1 MDYIMDLHTH
11 TIASGHAYST
21 ISEMIDAAAQ
31 KGLKLFGIT
40 EHAPAMPGTCNE
52 IYYLNFRVIPR
63 HQQGMQILL
72 GSEVNIIDLDG
83 KMDFDDEM
91 LDIMDLVIASMHTP
105 CLTPGSRE
113 ENTRAY
119 INVMN
124 HPKITIIGHPDDGRY
139 PIDAEAFV
147 REAKETKTVIEVNNS
162 SLNPR
167 GFRQNS
173 KENYKTILKYCEKYE
188 VPVVVNSDAHIC
200 YDVAN
205 FGYAKRFF
213 REIDFPKE
221 LVLNFDVDA
230 FLSYLK

>member
-1 MDYIMDLHTH
+1 MDYLMDLHTH

-21 ISEMIDAAAQ
+21 ISEMIDTAAQ

-52 IYYLNFRVIPR
+52 LYYLNFRVIPR

-83 KMDFDDEM
+83 SMDFDDKM

-119 INVMN
+119 LNVMN
-124 HPKITIIGHPDDGRY
+124 HPKVTIIGHPDDGRY

-147 REAKETKTVIEVNNS
+147 KEAKETKTVIEVNNN

-213 REIDFPKE
+213 QEIDFPKE
-221 LVLNFDVDA
+221 LVLNFDVDV

>member
-213 REIDFPKE
+213 QEIDFPKE

>member
-1 MDYIMDLHTH
+1 MEYLMDLHTH

-21 ISEMIDAAAQ
+21 MSEMIDAAAQ
-31 KGLKLFGIT
+31 KNLKLLGIT
-40 EHAPAMPGTCNE
+40 EHAPSMPGTCSE
-52 IYYLNFRVIPR
+52 IYYLNFRVVPR
-63 HQQGMQILL
+63 HQRNVQLLL
-72 GSEVNIIDLDG
+72 GSEVNIIDLNG
-83 KMDFDDEM
+83 T
-91 LDIMDLVIASMHTP
+91 LDLSDPLLDNLDLVIASMHTP

-124 HPKITIIGHPDDGRY
+124 HSRVTIIGHPDDGRY

-147 REAKETKTVIEVNNS
+147 KEAKETKTVIEVNNS

-167 GFRQNS
+167 GFRVNS
-173 KENYKTILKYCEKYE
+173 RENYRSILKFCEKYE

-205 FGYAKRFF
+205 FGYARRFF
-213 REIDFPKE
+213 QEIEFPEE
-221 LVLNFDVDA
+221 LVLNKDVDA

>member
-1 MDYIMDLHTH
+1 M
-11 TIASGHAYST
+11 AYKGKYKPKNP
-21 ISEMIDAAAQ
+21 Q
-31 KGLKLFGIT
+31 KYKGNT
-40 EHAPAMPGTCNE
+40 E
-52 IYYLNFRVIPR
+52 
-63 HQQGMQILL
+63 
-72 GSEVNIIDLDG
+72 NIIYRSLWERKVMVWLD
-83 KMDFDDEM
+83 KSPNIVWWTSEELAITYFNPVDKNLHKYYPDFVFLQKTNE
-91 LDIMDLVIASMHTP
+91 
-105 CLTPGSRE
+105 
-113 ENTRAY
+113 
-119 INVMN
+119 
-124 HPKITIIGHPDDGRY
+124 
-139 PIDAEAFV
+139 
-147 REAKETKTVIEVNNS
+147 KETKTVIEVNNS

-213 REIDFPKE
+213 QEIDFPKE

>member
-1 MDYIMDLHTH
+1 MDYLMDLHTH

-21 ISEMIDAAAQ
+21 ISEMIDTAAQ

-52 IYYLNFRVIPR
+52 LYYLNFRVIPR

-83 KMDFDDEM
+83 SMDFDDKM

-124 HPKITIIGHPDDGRY
+124 HPKVTIIGHPDDGRY

-147 REAKETKTVIEVNNS
+147 KEAKETKTVIEVNNN

-167 GFRQNS
+167 GFGQNS

-213 REIDFPKE
+213 QEIDFPKE

>member
-1 MDYIMDLHTH
+1 MDYLMDLHTH

-21 ISEMIDAAAQ
+21 ISEMIDTAAQ

-52 IYYLNFRVIPR
+52 LYYLNFRVIPR

-83 KMDFDDEM
+83 SMDFDDKM

-124 HPKITIIGHPDDGRY
+124 HPKVTIIGHPDDGRY
-139 PIDAEAFV
+139 PINAEAFV
-147 REAKETKTVIEVNNS
+147 KEAKETKTVIEVNNN

-213 REIDFPKE
+213 QEIDFPKE
-221 LVLNFDVDA
+221 LVLNFDVDV

>member
-1 MDYIMDLHTH
+1 MDYLMDLHTH

-21 ISEMIDAAAQ
+21 ISEMIDTAAQ

-52 IYYLNFRVIPR
+52 LYYLNFRVIPR

-83 KMDFDDEM
+83 SMDFDDKM

-124 HPKITIIGHPDDGRY
+124 HPKVTIIGHPDDGRY

-147 REAKETKTVIEVNNS
+147 KEAKETKTVIEVNNN

-213 REIDFPKE
+213 QEIDFPKE

>member
-1 MDYIMDLHTH
+1 MDYLMDLHTH

-21 ISEMIDAAAQ
+21 ISEMIDTAAQ

-52 IYYLNFRVIPR
+52 LYYLNFRVIPR

-83 KMDFDDEM
+83 SMDFDDKM
-91 LDIMDLVIASMHTP
+91 LDLMDLVIASMHTP

-124 HPKITIIGHPDDGRY
+124 HPKVTIIGHPDDGRY

-147 REAKETKTVIEVNNS
+147 KEAKETKTVIEVNNN

-213 REIDFPKE
+213 QEIDFPKE

-230 FLSYLK
+230 LLSYLK

>member
-1 MDYIMDLHTH
+1 MDYLMDLHTH

-21 ISEMIDAAAQ
+21 ISEMIDTAAQ

-52 IYYLNFRVIPR
+52 LYYLNFRVIPR

-83 KMDFDDEM
+83 SMDFDDKM

-119 INVMN
+119 LNVMN
-124 HPKITIIGHPDDGRY
+124 HPKVTIIGHPDDGRY

-147 REAKETKTVIEVNNS
+147 KEAKETKTVIEVNNN

-213 REIDFPKE
+213 QEIDFPKE

>member
-1 MDYIMDLHTH
+1 MDYLMDLHTH

>member
-1 MDYIMDLHTH
+1 MDYLMDLHTH

-21 ISEMIDAAAQ
+21 ISEMIDTAAQ

-52 IYYLNFRVIPR
+52 LYYLNFRVIPR

-83 KMDFDDEM
+83 SMDFDDKM

-124 HPKITIIGHPDDGRY
+124 HPKVTIIGHPDDGRY

-147 REAKETKTVIEVNNS
+147 KEAKETKTVIEVNNN

-213 REIDFPKE
+213 QEIDFPKE

-230 FLSYLK
+230 LLSYLK

>member
-1 MDYIMDLHTH
+1 MDYLMDLHTH

-21 ISEMIDAAAQ
+21 ISEMIDTAAQ

-52 IYYLNFRVIPR
+52 LYYLNFRVIPR

-83 KMDFDDEM
+83 SMDFDDKM

-124 HPKITIIGHPDDGRY
+124 HPKVTIIGHPDDGRY

-147 REAKETKTVIEVNNS
+147 KEAKETKTVIEVNNN

-213 REIDFPKE
+213 QDIDFPKE

-230 FLSYLK
+230 LLSYLK

>member
-21 ISEMIDAAAQ
+21 ISEMIDTAAQ

>member
-124 HPKITIIGHPDDGRY
+124 HPKVTIIGHPDDGRY

>member
-1 MDYIMDLHTH
+1 MDYLMDLHTH

-21 ISEMIDAAAQ
+21 ISEMIDTAAQ

-52 IYYLNFRVIPR
+52 LYYLNFRVIPR

-83 KMDFDDEM
+83 SMDFDDKM

-124 HPKITIIGHPDDGRY
+124 HPKVTIIGHPDDGRY

-147 REAKETKTVIEVNNS
+147 KEAKETKTVIEVNNN

-173 KENYKTILKYCEKYE
+173 KENYKTILKYCEIYE

-213 REIDFPKE
+213 QEIDFPKE